1 MGIFNIFNKKET
13 KNPHLEYSMSE
24 EEKKVYKD
32 LAIVQKI
39 CQEGKDQIKILSIFN
54 KKNINHQKRFK
65 MAQDYVEYKDLNE
78 DDYVVKASY
87 EDFVCFQKFWMDC
100 LINIEIVKTGK
111 ILESKNISVVELD
124 TKFTQAIEDAG
135 I

>member
-1 MGIFNIFNKKET
+1 MGIFDIFNKKET
-13 KNPHLEYSMSE
+13 KNPHLEYSMRKK
-24 EEKKVYKD
+24 EKKVYKD

-65 MAQDYVEYKDLNE
+65 MAQDYVEYKDLKE

-100 LINIEIVKTGK
+100 LINIEILKTGK